1 MRRWLLIALL
11 FVLPLQ
17 TVWGAAARYCA
28 HETNSS
34 AAHFGHHVHEHQD
47 AQSQIAAADDGSGAV
62 AVDLDCATCHL
73 GYAATL
79 PSSEVVVVAAAP
91 GVPPSPDGLRYQS
104 HTPSGIERPD
114 IA

>member
-79 PSSEVVVVAAAP
+79 PCSEVVVGAAAP
-91 GVPPSPDGLRYQS
+91 SVPPSPDGLRYQS